1 MQVHIRQL
9 ENVKFAIQARHHTV
23 LCDQPTENAGTD
35 EGMTPP
41 ELMLASLGS
50 CAAFYA
56 VEYLKTRNLATAGVE
71 VTVNAEKLKNPA
83 RLGHF
88 EIDVHCPVTLTAEQQ
103 QGMIRSVH
111 SCLIHN
117 TLMSVPDIA
126 IELKVPELVS

>member
-1 MQVHIRQL
+1 MQVHIKQL

-23 LCDQPTENAGTD
+23 LCDQPAENAGTD

-56 VEYLKTRNLATAGVE
+56 VQYLKTRNLASAGVE

-88 EIDVHCPVTLTAEQQ
+88 EIDVQCPVALTAEQQ

-117 TLMSVPDIA
+117 TMMSVPDIA
-126 IELKVPELVS
+126 IELKVPELVA